1 MGAARQVMAATFME
15 RREPAM
21 SGRRSR
27 TKGKRGEREVVAL
40 ARAAGLD
47 AERTWQ
53 TAQSDDPA
61 TRCCDILVAGRPA
74 QVRLRGSGFGALYDA
89 LENVDMA
96 FVRADH
102 RPWVAVLPALRLFEL
117 LAGECNRQRSSDTA
131 NDSG

>member
-1 MGAARQVMAATFME
+1 MGAH
-15 RREPAM
+15 
-21 SGRRSR
+21 SK

-47 AERTWQ
+47 AQRTWQ
-53 TAQSDDPA
+53 TAQSDDTA
-61 TRCCDILVAGRPA
+61 TRCCDLLIAGRPA
-74 QVRLRGSGFGALYDA
+74 QVRLRSSGFGAVYDA
-89 LENVDMA
+89 LANVDMA

-117 LAGECNRQRSSDTA
+117 LAGECKRQCSSDTA